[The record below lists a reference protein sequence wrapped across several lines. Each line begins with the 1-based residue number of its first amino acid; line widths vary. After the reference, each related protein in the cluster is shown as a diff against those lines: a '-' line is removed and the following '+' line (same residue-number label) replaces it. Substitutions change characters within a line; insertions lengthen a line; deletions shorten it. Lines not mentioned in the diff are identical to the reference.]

1 MSALAPLL
9 PLADALAELEQ
20 AALLLL
26 LAEQENA
33 GRNVARERLARA
45 VTMVQS
51 ARGLV
56 SELTEETGRPPLH
69 VLVGGRFSAEA
80 TGGA

>member
-1 MSALAPLL
+1 MSVLAALL
-9 PLADALAELEQ
+9 PLSDALAELEQ

-33 GRNVARERLARA
+33 GRDVARERLARA
-45 VTMVQS
+45 VAMVQS

-56 SELTEETGRPPLH
+56 SELTEKTGRPPLH
-69 VLVGGRFSAEA
+69 VLVGGRLRGETVDRA
-80 TGGA
+80 